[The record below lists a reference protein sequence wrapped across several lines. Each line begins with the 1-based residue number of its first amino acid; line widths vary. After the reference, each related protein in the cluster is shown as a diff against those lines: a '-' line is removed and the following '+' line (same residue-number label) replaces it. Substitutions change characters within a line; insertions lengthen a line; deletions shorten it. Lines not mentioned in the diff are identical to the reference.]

1 MIQLIIIYL
10 IVAYLASWWPFEE
23 QIWQGYV
30 YPNSNNL
37 LIDKYVGAYK
47 TLEECRAASVAML
60 DNLNSREKGD
70 YECGLN
76 CNPKDGLNICDKTER

>member
-1 MIQLIIIYL
+1 MQAGSHLKNKYGKDM
-10 IVAYLASWWPFEE
+10 YT
-23 QIWQGYV
+23 QIAI
-30 YPNSNNL
+30 NL
-37 LIDKYVGAYK
+37 LIDKYVGTYK
-47 TLEECRAASVAML
+47 TFEECRAASVAML

>member
-10 IVAYLASWWPFEE
+10 IVAYLASWWPFKE

-76 CNPKDGLNICDKTER
+76 CKPKDGLNICDKTER

>member
-10 IVAYLASWWPFEE
+10 IVAYLVSWWPFEE

-30 YPNSNNL
+30 YPNSNNI
-37 LIDKYVGAYK
+37 LIDKYVGSYK

-76 CNPKDGLNICDKTER
+76 CKPKDGLNICDKTER